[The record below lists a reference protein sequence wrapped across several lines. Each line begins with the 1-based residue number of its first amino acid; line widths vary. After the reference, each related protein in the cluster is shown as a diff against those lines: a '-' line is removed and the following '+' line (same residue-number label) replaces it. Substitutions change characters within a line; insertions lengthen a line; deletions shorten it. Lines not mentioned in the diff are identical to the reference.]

1 MTDRLSEAQADRIWA
16 GQDGNVSVP
25 VYFYTNAKVYFP
37 FV

>member
-16 GQDGNVSVP
+16 GQDGDVSVP
-25 VYFYTNAKVYFP
+25 VYFYTNGKGYFT